1 MILFS
6 SCRLKQVTQVL
17 SSVQLWTLYGTD
29 ALLTNLFV
37 NKFDVFCEVQTV
49 IGGQGRN
56 CSMDGW
62 TTGNKLPVGIRFDPN
77 VYFPCPN
84 TRGYGKIIQRD

>member
-1 MILFS
+1 
-6 SCRLKQVTQVL
+6 LKQVTQV
-17 SSVQLWTLYGTD
+17 VVVTD
-29 ALLTNLFV
+29 TLLTNLFV

-56 CSMDGW
+56 CGMDGW
-62 TTGNKLPVGIRFDPN
+62 TNHKTSNKLPVGIRFDPN
-77 VYFPCPN
+77 VHFPCPN